1 MTPNN
6 RYDYDQERIRR
17 EVVILDEDSSEERNN
32 DDNSPWANYDRAEQL
47 NREARAEESEIPFA
61 DEEGEEHHSESMSP
75 WTMITTGRIL
85 PDNSR
90 PYHRYFIAIAFM
102 CFFSIFLTFMSL
114 NANRE
119 YRQREKYASILH
131 ERAVLKEEEKYSLS
145 SKQAVTA
152 RLKEHNIEL
161 IDLSK
166 NSRLIEK

>member
-32 DDNSPWANYDRAEQL
+32 DDNSPWAQYDRAEQL

-119 YRQREKYASILH
+119 YRQREKYALVLH
-131 ERAVLKEEEKYSLS
+131 ERSVLKEEERYSLS
-145 SKQAVTA
+145 SKQVVTA
-152 RLKEHNIEL
+152 RLKSHGIEL
-161 IDLSK
+161 VDLSK
-166 NSRLIEK
+166 ESRLIEK